1 MKKSDPQEMTSLSTA
16 GAAEP
21 ARAAAETAAVRRR
34 CKLLVEV
41 LSLSNYAPVLLFIWR
56 SVWGVV

>member
-1 MKKSDPQEMTSLSTA
+1 MTSLSTA